1 MLYEKEHLKE
11 ISFPLGGIGSGSI
24 GLAGNGQLIDWE
36 IFNNPSKGSLNGYS
50 HFAVRAKR
58 KDGSVTARVLQGDLQ
73 KDFMGQYGSISPSV
87 YGFGPS
93 PSGYGFGPSSMTM
106 CGFPHFRECSFLGEF
121 PIATLS
127 FSEPDFPAKASLTAF
142 NPFIPLDDENSS
154 LPAAFFE
161 VTLKNISDE
170 EIEYT
175 TAFSVANPFL
185 SSTNIAGDGCCRLLC
200 DGVDSSELGYGD
212 LTVATDEK
220 HCFVQPYW
228 YRGGWQD
235 GIATFWHEFS
245 SPTGLRRRSYETPGK
260 GDVSTLS
267 VSAVLAPNEEK
278 TFRFVLA
285 WNIPNRCND
294 WNPLKDENGRDIC
307 WKNYY
312 ATLFENSAATA
323 RYALENW
330 DNLKERTMRFKNA
343 LFSSTL
349 DPAIIDAASA
359 TLSVLKTPTVL
370 RLNDG
375 SFYGWEGLNQL
386 YGSCEGT
393 CSHVWNYAYAL
404 CFLFPKL
411 ERSIRDLEFKYSTYP
426 SGEMDFRLKLPLGRE
441 KEKFRACAD
450 GQLGSVIKTYR
461 EWKLSGDD
469 EWLKENWQTVQK
481 ILEYTWSPANADQW
495 DSEKTGVLWGRQHHT
510 LDMELFG
517 PSSWLEG
524 FYLAALKAGAEMA
537 LYLGYK
543 DKHDEYMELFKKGC
557 EWTKT
562 HLFNG
567 SYFIQQLDLT
577 DFSAVKH
584 FGCEDTY
591 WNSEAEEIKY
601 QIGEGC
607 SIDQLCGQWHAN
619 ICGLGELFDKEQV
632 KTALSS
638 LYRNNFKRNLRSFAN
653 PWRIFSLNDE
663 SGAIIC
669 DYPEGARK
677 PVIPIPYCEE
687 TMHGFEYQL
696 AGLFISEGMVDEG
709 LELVRSV
716 RDRYDGK
723 KRNPWN
729 EIECGSNYAR
739 SMASFALLPIFSGFK
754 FDLPNGELGFNPIEF
769 KKTKKFSCLWA
780 AGSGW
785 GQVDINE
792 KQVILNIYGG
802 KLELKRL
809 QIPFA
814 KAVTAVTADGR
825 KLDFGFKDGRVEF
838 EACTI
843 KEKIEIVTD

>member
-24 GLAGNGQLIDWE
+24 GLAGNGRLIDWE
-36 IFNNPSKGSLNGYS
+36 IFNNPNKGSINGYS

-73 KDFMGQYGSISPSV
+73 KDLMGQYGKSN
-87 YGFGPS
+87 F
-93 PSGYGFGPSSMTM
+93 SGYGFGPNSMTM

-121 PIATLS
+121 PVASLS
-127 FSEPDFPAKASLTAF
+127 FSDSGFPAKANLTAF
-142 NPFIPLDDENSS
+142 NPFIPLDDKNSS

-161 VTLKNISDE
+161 VTLKNILDE

-175 TAFSVANPFL
+175 AALSVMNPFP
-185 SSTNIAGDGCCRLLC
+185 SSKNISGDGMCRLLC
-200 DGVDSSELGYGD
+200 DGMDSSELGYGD

-220 HCFVQPYW
+220 NCFVQPYW

-245 SPTGLRRRSYETPGK
+245 SAEGLRQREYADSGK
-260 GDVSTLS
+260 SDMATLA
-267 VSAVLAPNEEK
+267 VSAVLAPGAEK
-278 TFRFVLA
+278 KIRFVLA

-294 WNPLKDENGRDIC
+294 WNPLKDEKGHDVC

-312 ATLFENSAATA
+312 ATLFEDSEATA

-330 DNLKERTMRFKNA
+330 ESLMERTMRFKNT
-343 LFSSTL
+343 LFGSTL
-349 DPAIIDAASA
+349 DPAVIDAASA
-359 TLSVLKTPTVL
+359 TLSVLKTSTVL
-370 RLNDG
+370 RLEDG
-375 SFYGWEGLNQL
+375 SFYGWEGLNEL
-386 YGSCEGT
+386 SGSCEGT
-393 CSHVWNYAYAL
+393 CAHVWNYAYAL

-411 ERSIRDLEFKYSTYP
+411 ERSIRDLEFKYSTYE

-441 KEKFRACAD
+441 KERFRACAD
-450 GQLGSVIKTYR
+450 GQFGSVIKTYR

-469 EWLKENWQTVQK
+469 EWLRENWKTLQK
-481 ILEYTWSPANADQW
+481 ILEYAWNPANADKW
-495 DSEKTGVLWGRQHHT
+495 DPQKTGVLWGRQHHT

-543 DKHDEYMELFKKGC
+543 DKHDEYMEIFKKGYN
-557 EWTKT
+557 WTKE

-567 SYFIQQLDLT
+567 SYFIQQLELT
-577 DFSAVKH
+577 DFSAVER
-584 FGCEDTY
+584 FGCEDAY
-591 WNSEAEEIKY
+591 WNSEAGEIKY

-607 SIDQLCGQWHAN
+607 AIDQLCGQWHAN
-619 ICGLGELFDKEQV
+619 LCGLGSLFDTEQV
-632 KTALSS
+632 KTALCS
-638 LYRNNFKRNLRSFAN
+638 LYRNNFKSSLRDFAN

-663 SGAIIC
+663 SGAVIC
-669 DYPEGARK
+669 DYPKGARK

-709 LELVRSV
+709 LEIVRSV

-739 SMASFALLPIFSGFK
+739 SMASFALLPIFSGFT
-754 FDLPNGELGFNPIEF
+754 FDLPHGEIGFNPIELE
-769 KKTKKFSCLWA
+769 KTQEFHCLWA

-792 KQVILNIYGG
+792 KSVVLYVYEG
-802 KLELKRL
+802 ELKLKCLR
-809 QIPFA
+809 IPFA
-814 KAVTAVTADGR
+814 KAVADIEVNGEP
-825 KLDFGFKDGRVEF
+825 VEF
-838 EACTI
+838 TFENGAAKFMDCIVKQKIKITI
-843 KEKIEIVTD
+843 G